1 MIEWLESMSA
11 IVVLFLFYRSLQA
24 HTKLDKIEKKLSEI
38 HNGIINTQAH
48 TKLNKI
54 EKKLSEIHNRIL

>member
-11 IVVLFLFYRSLQA
+11 IVVLFIFYRSFQA

-38 HNGIINTQAH
+38 HN
-48 TKLNKI
+48 
-54 EKKLSEIHNRIL
+54 RIL